1 MDYSLFIPCLIL
13 ICSNIF
19 LGFFFLKRH
28 HKQPVK
34 IRSKSLTIAFLIAGS
49 MYTIAWWLFLE
60 YEKEINNFF
69 FYYCFQIIPNM
80 YILLFLG
87 RTLRLR
93 FIYTGNK
100 NKLIEAKRL
109 YLSSEKINKETSS
122 SRCGERSDT
131 GGVETKKKEG
141 LGKLETKFFLKQSR
155 ISEKR
160 LFFILIS
167 FFIGYSILSVI
178 IFYGTNIKTMDDFY
192 EMDAS
197 TYNIPFNIVI
207 GFNIISWIFSMFLI
221 RKIKD
226 NYFIRDEIVFIF
238 IVSIIYFVINLRS
251 VLTKNIKSMII
262 STIVHQFSI
271 AHITVAIPIYI
282 SYVRER
288 KINRIIKDREK
299 TRKKITKKNSKGE
312 INFENSFD
320 EGDTSG
326 DSLSGE
332 FRNFNDIISLS
343 KLISYWM
350 IFAQLNY
357 SIENIMFVRLVRTFQ
372 NQKLKRKRKK
382 ISNRIYNEF
391 IKPGSICQINL
402 SSKCSKQLIS
412 NYESDPSDI
421 ELFEDAKN
429 EIIYL
434 MFSNSYPI
442 FLESRIYKEMLIQ
455 EKIRDPLKSVS
466 NQKEID
472 DKTDLDL
479 VVIES
484 ESEKET

>member
-1 MDYSLFIPCLIL
+1 MKYSYLDSLKNLFCL
-13 ICSNIF
+13 
-19 LGFFFLKRH
+19 
-28 HKQPVK
+28 
-34 IRSKSLTIAFLIAGS
+34 
-49 MYTIAWWLFLE
+49 ME
-60 YEKEINNFF
+60 
-69 FYYCFQIIPNM
+69 
-80 YILLFLG
+80 
-87 RTLRLR
+87 
-93 FIYTGNK
+93 
-100 NKLIEAKRL
+100 NKLIEAKRS

-122 SRCGERSDT
+122 SRGGERSDI
-131 GGVETKKKEG
+131 GGVETKKKEE

-160 LFFILIS
+160 LFFILAS

-178 IFYGTNIKTMDDFY
+178 LYYGTGIKSMHDFY
-192 EMDAS
+192 EIDAS
-197 TYNIPFNIVI
+197 IENIPFNIVF
-207 GFNIISWIFSMFLI
+207 GFNIISWIFSLFLI

-226 NYFIRDEIVFIF
+226 NYFIRNEIVFIL
-238 IVSIIYFVINLRS
+238 IVTILYSPANLIG
-251 VLTKNIKSMII
+251 LNTKNIKLIII
-262 STIVHQFSI
+262 STTIYQFLI

-312 INFENSFD
+312 INFENSSD
-320 EGDTSG
+320 DGDTSC
-326 DSLSGE
+326 DSLTGE
-332 FRNFNDIISLS
+332 FRNFTDIISIS
-343 KLISYWM
+343 KLITYWM
-350 IFAQLNY
+350 LFAELNY
-357 SIENIMFVRLVRTFQ
+357 SIENIMFVRFVRTFQ

-402 SSKCSKQLIS
+402 SYKCSKKLIS
-412 NYESDPSDI
+412 NYESDPTDI

-455 EKIRDPLKSVS
+455 EKIRDPLKSVT

-484 ESEKET
+484 ESDKET